1 MSNIK
6 NKKSIASLI
15 VFVIGIIAVLYYI
28 VVAQKVEFDSDFT
41 DTVIW
46 AEAMLTGNGLF
57 DTTMNYAY
65 TLPFG
70 GSLLMAPFV
79 AILGVGYKAHALG
92 FILFLAIFV
101 FSLYKMLRGM
111 DFSANESMTASGVIL
126 LLSLAT
132 KNTRMIMW
140 GHVIHYSLGLLF
152 VMIAMALYSKVSMLS
167 LSFGKLGARISSRS
181 GVEALDS
188 NPDCKNSKGART
200 RVIVLAVLTA
210 LFCTNGLTTILFFA
224 IPFYG
229 ALIIERF
236 ISVDDDLFCREN
248 INSLIISVI
257 CMFSG
262 LVGFVISKVLQR
274 GVTTVYEGIFKK
286 ITSWQSWVWDI
297 EDRLR
302 CFLVCTAGQID
313 SEVAME
319 SFSGIRIMFMA
330 FYGFV
335 ILFVPFIAIISYKK
349 MKNRT
354 IRMYFIAY
362 YILLFST
369 LFIYDFSSA
378 RGTAHR
384 IVGLYMTAMM
394 CSVIYMVWLIKNKKL
409 SRFGYAIALVFVVAT
424 LFCCYSVASL
434 RGQNRFERLAQV
446 LKDNNLRYG
455 YAEYWSAQVTSV
467 LSDGKVWVYP
477 ITVSEAGEINPRMYN
492 VRTWEFDAREGV
504 DRYFAFLSSWEYE
517 TVKNTIGDDAIE
529 VIPFDDDGY
538 ILVFDHNI
546 F

>member
-6 NKKSIASLI
+6 NKKSIASLVI
-15 VFVIGIIAVLYYI
+15 FVVGIMAVLYYI

-57 DTTMNYAY
+57 DKTMNYAY

-79 AILGVGYKAHALG
+79 AIFGVGYKAHALG
-92 FILFLAIFV
+92 FVLFLAIFV
-101 FSLYKMLRGM
+101 YSMYKMLRGM

-140 GHVIHYSLGLLF
+140 GHVIHYSLGVLF
-152 VMIAMALYSKVSMLS
+152 VMIAMAVYSKIKVQDE
-167 LSFGKLGARISSRS
+167 GA
-181 GVEALDS
+181 
-188 NPDCKNSKGART
+188 KKQ
-200 RVIVLAVLTA
+200 VLILAALTA
-210 LFCTNGLTTILFFA
+210 LFCTNGLTTVLFFA
-224 IPFYG
+224 IPFFG
-229 ALIIERF
+229 ALIVERF
-236 ISVDDDLFCREN
+236 INVDEDLFCKEN
-248 INSLIISVI
+248 INSLIITVI
-257 CMFSG
+257 CLLSG
-262 LVGFVISKVLQR
+262 IVGFVVSKVLQR
-274 GVTTVYEGIFKK
+274 GVTTVYDGIFKR

-297 EDRLR
+297 EDRVR
-302 CFLVCTAGQID
+302 CFLVCAAGQID

-319 SFSGIRIMFMA
+319 SFSGIRIMIMA

-335 ILFVPFIAIISYKK
+335 IVFIPFIAIISYKK
-349 MKNRT
+349 IENRA

-362 YILLFST
+362 YILLFAT

-384 IVGLYMTAMM
+384 MVGLYMTTMI
-394 CSVIYMVWLIKNKKL
+394 CSVIYMMWLIKNKKL
-409 SRFGYAIALVFVVAT
+409 NRFGYVLALVFVAAT
-424 LFCCYSVASL
+424 LFCCYSLASL
-434 RGQNRFERLAQV
+434 RGQNRYERLAQV
-446 LKDNNLRYG
+446 LEENNLKYG

-467 LSDGKVWVYP
+467 LSDGEAWVYP
-477 ITVSEAGEINPRMYN
+477 ITVDEDGGITPRLYN
-492 VRTWEFDAREGV
+492 VRTWEFDDREGV
-504 DRYFAFLSSWEYE
+504 DRYFAFLSAWEYE
-517 TVKNTIGDDAIE
+517 TVKDTIGNESIE
-529 VIPFDDDGY
+529 TIDFDEDGY